1 MLSLDRQKSSMKKS
15 AFSLIIVSLFL
26 VTACRPTD
34 SSSSETSSIPVFDDF
49 YQAPNPELTYYD
61 ISRAGEMDSIPSL
74 GTTNLLVIPV
84 VIEGYEQNATTEI
97 HDDIETMMFG
107 EASDT
112 SWQSVA
118 SFYHQSSYGRL
129 TLSGDVTEWFP
140 SGYSVADMERLESRN
155 QDAVATLLE
164 DAVDWVKTSQPQLD
178 LTDYDNDQDGHLDA
192 VWLVYSA
199 PSQISDIFW
208 AFVSWNYHNQ
218 YNKNFANPTPF
229 TYGWASFDFIYEGY
243 GKDGIDAHT
252 FIHETGHL
260 LGLDD
265 YYDYD
270 YKTSPMGMIDMMD
283 NNIIDHNG
291 YSKFALG
298 WTNPYVVTG
307 DADIEILPASTSGQ
321 SILLSADWNGHP
333 FDEYLLI
340 ELYTPDGLNEKDTLT
355 AYPGNGRRGFTVP
368 GIRMYHV
375 DSRLF
380 NQNSSQYVDSL
391 GGGAYVG
398 ASNSS
403 SWAGIKEHKSTF
415 KLLSV
420 VDAAKNIRYM
430 ASAMAMATDKTLF
443 KTGDTFSLEG
453 YKSAFPL
460 GSSLTM
466 NDGSIFPFTI
476 EFVDVNSQFAQVKI
490 RTI

>member
-1 MLSLDRQKSSMKKS
+1 MKKS

-208 AFVSWNYHNQ
+208 AFV
-218 YNKNFANPTPF
+218 
-229 TYGWASFDFIYEGY
+229 
-243 GKDGIDAHT
+243 
-252 FIHETGHL
+252 
-260 LGLDD
+260 
-265 YYDYD
+265 
-270 YKTSPMGMIDMMD
+270 
-283 NNIIDHNG
+283 
-291 YSKFALG
+291 
-298 WTNPYVVTG
+298 
-307 DADIEILPASTSGQ
+307 
-321 SILLSADWNGHP
+321 
-333 FDEYLLI
+333 
-340 ELYTPDGLNEKDTLT
+340 
-355 AYPGNGRRGFTVP
+355 
-368 GIRMYHV
+368 
-375 DSRLF
+375 
-380 NQNSSQYVDSL
+380 
-391 GGGAYVG
+391 
-398 ASNSS
+398 
-403 SWAGIKEHKSTF
+403 
-415 KLLSV
+415 
-420 VDAAKNIRYM
+420 
-430 ASAMAMATDKTLF
+430 
-443 KTGDTFSLEG
+443 
-453 YKSAFPL
+453 
-460 GSSLTM
+460 
-466 NDGSIFPFTI
+466 
-476 EFVDVNSQFAQVKI
+476 
-490 RTI
+490 

>member
-1 MLSLDRQKSSMKKS
+1 MKKT
-15 AFSLIIVSLFL
+15 L
-26 VTACRPTD
+26 VPFITLPLLLLAACAPTG
-34 SSSSETSSIPVFDDF
+34 SSISDTTGTPTYDAF
-49 YQAPNPELTYYD
+49 YQAPNVDLTYYD
-61 ISRAGEMDSIPSL
+61 ISRAAGMDGIPSI

-84 VIEGYEQNATTEI
+84 VIEGYEANANSEV
-97 HDDIETMMFG
+97 HGDIEKMMFG
-107 EASDT
+107 EEAET

-129 TLSGDVTEWFP
+129 TLSGLVTDWFYT
-140 SGYSVADMERLESRN
+140 GYTIAEMEQRESSRR
-155 QDAVATLLE
+155 DAVEKLLYE
-164 DAVDWVKTSQPQLD
+164 AVNWVKTTQNQIEI
-178 LTDYDNDQDGHLDA
+178 TDYDNDDDGHIDA

-199 PSQISDIFW
+199 PSNVSDLFW
-208 AFVSWNYHNQ
+208 AFVSWNFYNSN
-218 YNKNFANPTPF
+218 NKNVANPTPY
-229 TYGWASFDFIYEGY
+229 TYGWASYDFMYEGY
-243 GKDGIDAHT
+243 GPDGLDAHT

-270 YKTSPMGMIDMMD
+270 GKTSPMGAIDMMD

-307 DADIEILPASTSGQ
+307 DADIELLPASSSGQ
-321 SILLSADWNGHP
+321 SILLTHDWNGNP

-340 ELYTPDGLNEKDTLT
+340 ELYTPDGLNEKDAVA
-355 AYPGNGRRGFTVP
+355 AYPGNFRRGFTIP

-380 NQNSSQYVDSL
+380 KPNSGEYVDDLIS
-391 GGGAYVG
+391 GSYVG

-403 SWAGIKEHKSTF
+403 SWATITDHKSSF

-420 VDAAKNIRYM
+420 VDAAKNTRYM
-430 ASAMAMATDKTLF
+430 ASALAIASDKTLF
-443 KTGDTFSLEG
+443 KSGMTFTFEE
-453 YKSAFPL
+453 YKTAFPL
-460 GSSLTM
+460 GSKMTM
-466 NDGSIFPFTI
+466 NDGSIFPYTI
-476 EFVDVNSQFAQVKI
+476 EFAEVNSQFAQVKI
-490 RTI
+490 RAN